1 VLSSRNTKK
10 IVNVK
15 NKKIKKMA
23 GCNCNVGLSN
33 TGRPGC
39 VPLQSVTS
47 KLIMVPLQDNQ
58 GNLNGIDLSIAL
70 PTWSDL
76 INEADS
82 SKRWFPI
89 PEFENVELAKADSQ
103 FEEANSGRMAF
114 LRQGK
119 RSFAGELWGDD
130 STPTLLG
137 KLSAGRC
144 VQFGVY
150 VVDVN
155 GNLIGSKSNGYLYP
169 IPVDEQSWD
178 PKFMFATDST
188 VQKIMLGFD
197 FYRLFDESTMYMI
210 TTTEALVNFN
220 DLNGLIDV
228 NLTEVTQVTT
238 ASITV
243 SAAFDYGTALN
254 PIIFQGANNTSDWSL
269 YNVTTSTLI
278 GVPTTVVESP
288 AGTYLISK
296 TLVPTNVYTLSVA
309 KDGFIGSIE
318 FIAAV

>member
-1 VLSSRNTKK
+1 MSV
-10 IVNVK
+10 
-15 NKKIKKMA
+15 

-47 KLIMVPLQDNQ
+47 KLVMVPLTAND
-58 GNLNGIDLSIAL
+58 GTLNGIDLSAAL

-82 SKRWFPI
+82 SKRWFPL
-89 PEFENVELAKADSQ
+89 PEFENVELPKADSQ

-137 KLSAGRC
+137 KLTSGRC

-150 VVDVN
+150 IVDVN
-155 GNLIGSKSNGYLYP
+155 GNLIGSKSNGFLYP

-210 TTTEALVNFN
+210 TVTEAGINFN

-228 NLTEVTQVTT
+228 NLEVLSQVTT
-238 ASITV
+238 VSVTVNAS
-243 SAAFDYGTALN
+243 FDYGTALN
-254 PIIFQGANNTSDWSL
+254 PILFQGATNTADWSI
-269 YNVTTSTLI
+269 YNVTDSVLV
-278 GVPTTVVESP
+278 GVPSGVTESTAGEYVVDYTFT
-288 AGTYLISK
+288 AAK
-296 TLVPTNVYTLSVA
+296 VYTLSVV
-309 KDGFIGSIE
+309 KDGFIGTVQ
-318 FIAAV
+318 FTAA

>member
-1 VLSSRNTKK
+1 
-10 IVNVK
+10 
-15 NKKIKKMA
+15 
-23 GCNCNVGLSN
+23 
-33 TGRPGC
+33 
-39 VPLQSVTS
+39 
-47 KLIMVPLQDNQ
+47 MVPLTDNQ
-58 GNLNGIDLSIAL
+58 GNLNGINLTNPL

-76 INEADS
+76 VNEADA
-82 SKRWFPI
+82 SKRWFPL
-89 PEFENVELAKADSQ
+89 PEFENVELPKADSQ

-144 VQFGVY
+144 VQFGIY
-150 VVDVN
+150 IVDVN
-155 GNLIGSKSNGYLYP
+155 GNLIGSKSGQFLYP
-169 IPVDEQSWD
+169 ITVDEQSWD
-178 PKFMFATDST
+178 PKFMFASEST

-210 TTTEALVNFN
+210 TTGEAGINFN

-228 NLTEVTQVTT
+228 NLTEVAQVTT

-254 PIIFQGANNTSDWSL
+254 PIIFQGANLVADWSI

-278 GVPTTVVESP
+278 GVPNTVVEAP

-309 KDGFIGSIE
+309 KDGFIGSIT
-318 FIAAV
+318 FTAV

>member
-1 VLSSRNTKK
+1 
-10 IVNVK
+10 
-15 NKKIKKMA
+15 MA

-155 GNLIGSKSNGYLYP
+155 GNLIGSKSNGFLYP

-254 PIIFQGANNTSDWSL
+254 PIIFQGANLVADWSL
-269 YNVTTSTLI
+269 YDNTAFMLI
-278 GVPTTVVESP
+278 GVPTSVVESP
-288 AGTYLISK
+288 AGTYLISE
-296 TLVPTNVYTLSVA
+296 TLTSGNSYTLSVA
-309 KDGFIGSIE
+309 KDGFIGEIT
-318 FIAAV
+318 FIAV

>member
-1 VLSSRNTKK
+1 
-10 IVNVK
+10 
-15 NKKIKKMA
+15 MA

-47 KLIMVPLQDNQ
+47 KLIMVPLTDNQ
-58 GNLNGIDLSIAL
+58 GTLNGIDLAAAL

-76 INEADS
+76 INEADA

-89 PEFENVELAKADSQ
+89 PEFENVELPKADSQ

-150 VVDVN
+150 IVDVN
-155 GNLIGSKSNGYLYP
+155 GNLIGSKSNGFLYP

-210 TTTEALVNFN
+210 TTSEAGINFN
-220 DLNGLIDV
+220 DLTGLIDV
-228 NLTEVTQVTT
+228 NLTVDSQVSATSVTVL
-238 ASITV
+238 
-243 SAAFDYGTALN
+243 AAFDYGTALN
-254 PIIFQGANNTSDWSL
+254 PIIFQGATNTSDWSI

-278 GVPTTVVESP
+278 GVPAGVTEAP
-288 AGTYLISK
+288 AGTYLVDY
-296 TLVPTNVYTLSVA
+296 TFVPTNVYTLSVT
-309 KDGFIGSIE
+309 KDGFIGTVQ
-318 FIAAV
+318 FTAA

>member
-1 VLSSRNTKK
+1 
-10 IVNVK
+10 
-15 NKKIKKMA
+15 MA

-47 KLIMVPLQDNQ
+47 KLIMVPLSDNQ
-58 GNLNGIDLSIAL
+58 GNLNGIDLAAAL

-76 INEADS
+76 INEADA

-89 PEFENVELAKADSQ
+89 PEFENVELPKADSQ

-150 VVDVN
+150 IVDVN
-155 GNLIGSKSNGYLYP
+155 GNLIGSKSNGFLYP

-210 TTTEALVNFN
+210 TTSEAGINFN
-220 DLNGLIDV
+220 DLTGLIDV
-228 NLTEVTQVTT
+228 NLTVDFQVSATSVT
-238 ASITV
+238 IL
-243 SAAFDYGTALN
+243 AAFDYGTALN
-254 PIIFQGANNTSDWSL
+254 PIIFQGATNTSDWSI

-278 GVPTTVVESP
+278 GVPAGVTEAP
-288 AGTYLISK
+288 AGTYLVDY
-296 TLVPTNVYTLSVA
+296 TFVPTNVYTLSVT
-309 KDGFIGSIE
+309 KDGFIGTVQ
-318 FIAAV
+318 FTAA